1 MCNLDQN
8 TTYPNGEIAA
18 KPAPGQG
25 EVSEARMALV
35 RLTDRLE
42 AFNALLFALDM
53 AIDGLTYETERNALG
68 CLVGKLQKDLD
79 DIFTEQEKLNELCSS

>member
-1 MCNLDQN
+1 MCNLGQSI
-8 TTYPNGEIAA
+8 TYPNGEIAA
-18 KPAPGQG
+18 QPAPVPGQG

-53 AIDGLTYETERNALG
+53 AIDGLTYESERNALG

-79 DIFTEQEKLNELCSS
+79 DIIADRECLSETM

>member
-53 AIDGLTYETERNALG
+53 AIDGLTYESERNALG
-68 CLVGKLQKDLD
+68 CLVAKLQKDLD
-79 DIFTEQEKLNELCSS
+79 DIIADREYLSETM